1 MYRGHKVYRVHL
13 DKRCDSNIFKIQL
26 TNYATS
32 YNITTTI
39 YLLLINNAIQL
50 ILGIDMPLVNTH
62 FAYQC

>member
-1 MYRGHKVYRVHL
+1 MEARKTYGL
-13 DKRCDSNIFKIQL
+13 NGIAKIQL

-32 YNITTTI
+32 NNITTTI

-62 FAYQC
+62 FAY